1 MEVDCIHKSFFIA
14 ESMCTDFDGFDPTID
29 AFSRAITD
37 INNNGIDDSPEM
49 LSNHSGDI
57 FDWLKPTAQLNVL
70 FQVPSCAF
78 IVPHVSERLAQALE
92 GTGADGMEG
101 PLLR

>member
-1 MEVDCIHKSFFIA
+1 
-14 ESMCTDFDGFDPTID
+14 MCTDFDGFDPTIY

-37 INNNGIDDSPEM
+37 INNNGIDDPPEM

-70 FQVPSCAF
+70 FQVPSCTF
-78 IVPHVSERLAQALE
+78 IVPHVSERLAQALRE
-92 GTGADGMEG
+92 LVRMAWKTLFCANDM
-101 PLLR
+101 L

>member
-1 MEVDCIHKSFFIA
+1 
-14 ESMCTDFDGFDPTID
+14 MCTDFDGFDPTID

-37 INNNGIDDSPEM
+37 INNNGIDDPPEM

-57 FDWLKPTAQLNVL
+57 FDWLKPAAHGPTQCFIPTLEC
-70 FQVPSCAF
+70 PSCAF
-78 IVPHVSERLAQALE
+78 IVPHFSERFLDGPGFGGFD
-92 GTGADGMEG
+92 GTGTDGMEG

>member
-1 MEVDCIHKSFFIA
+1 
-14 ESMCTDFDGFDPTID
+14 MCADFDGFDPTID

-37 INNNGIDDSPEM
+37 IKNNGIDDPPEM

-57 FDWLKPTAQLNVL
+57 FDWLKPAAQLNVL

-78 IVPHVSERLAQALE
+78 IVPHFSERFLDGPGFGGFD
-92 GTGADGMEG
+92 GTGADGIEG